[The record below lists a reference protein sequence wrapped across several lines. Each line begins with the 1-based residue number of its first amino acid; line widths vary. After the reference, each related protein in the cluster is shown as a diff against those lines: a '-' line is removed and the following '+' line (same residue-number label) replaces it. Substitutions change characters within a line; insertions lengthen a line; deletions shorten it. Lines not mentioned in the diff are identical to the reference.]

1 MVRRLV
7 ASFALSHVDE
17 LRWQVSRTPLV
28 AVGAAFVAGLAAGGS
43 RHASK
48 FVRREAVHGAL
59 AIVGSLLFAAVKK
72 AAVQAAHEWIDARRR

>member
-17 LRWQVSRTPLV
+17 LRWQVSRTPLA

-43 RHASK
+43 RHASR

-59 AIVGSLLFAAVKK
+59 AVVGTMLLGVVKR
-72 AAVQAAHEWIDARRR
+72 AAVQAAREWMHARR